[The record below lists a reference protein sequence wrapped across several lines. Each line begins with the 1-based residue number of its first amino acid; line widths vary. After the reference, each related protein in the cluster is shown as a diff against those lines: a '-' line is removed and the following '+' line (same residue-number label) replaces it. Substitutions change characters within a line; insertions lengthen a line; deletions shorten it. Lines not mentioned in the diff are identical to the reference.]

1 MALLEVKDLSID
13 LKQGGGARR
22 LVEGLSLEIHPG
34 QALCLIGESG
44 CGKSVTALSLTRLL
58 SSKFSYGGGE
68 ILIDGVD
75 VLTMS
80 DSMLRSIRGAKVS
93 YVFQDPVA
101 YINPVH
107 RIGSQIMETLRLHRP
122 DKANETRIVELLNL
136 VGIPSPESRM
146 RDFPH
151 QMSGGMLQ
159 RVMIA
164 MALASEPQLLVA
176 DEPTTA
182 LDVTIQAQILSLLG
196 QLQQQLKM
204 AVLLISHNLGV
215 VEEFADHVAVM
226 YAGQIVERG
235 TTREVIDHPKH
246 PYTAA
251 LLQAVPRLGVVCEKL
266 ETIPGQV
273 PSAGIFPSGCR
284 FHPRCSV
291 AEPSCS
297 EVRPSLESI
306 GSGRLVRCPVQ
317 NPL

>member
-13 LKQGGGARR
+13 LKQGGGTRR
-22 LVEGLSLEIHPG
+22 LVDGLSLEIFPG

-58 SSKFSYGGGE
+58 SPQFSYGGGE
-68 ILIDGVD
+68 ILIDGAD

-101 YINPVH
+101 YINPVQ

-122 DKANETRIVELLNL
+122 EKANESRIVELLNL
-136 VGIPSPESRM
+136 VGIPPPETRM

-164 MALASEPQLLVA
+164 MAMSCEPSILIA

-182 LDVTIQAQILSLLG
+182 LDVTVQKTI
-196 QLQQQLKM
+196 
-204 AVLLISHNLGV
+204 
-215 VEEFADHVAVM
+215 
-226 YAGQIVERG
+226 
-235 TTREVIDHPKH
+235 
-246 PYTAA
+246 
-251 LLQAVPRLGVVCEKL
+251 L
-266 ETIPGQV
+266 ETKKI
-273 PSAGIFPSGCR
+273 
-284 FHPRCSV
+284 
-291 AEPSCS
+291 
-297 EVRPSLESI
+297 
-306 GSGRLVRCPVQ
+306 
-317 NPL
+317 